1 MKTLLVFIALNF
13 LCSPVFSQKIIF
25 VENQTK
31 YDLMTNQKLNLD
43 INNQMLSGLRTNNF
57 LLQRI
62 VQIGIKKDQKL
73 EIIERDDLLIGFKVF
88 MNKENRP
95 DSLKFWFGGYNQK
108 KFEFG
113 GSYAFEYKSVR
124 DNFQIENF
132 KQIFKVAL
140 GKCQFHYNPA
150 IRYQIN
156 GNFRVNQY
164 ITKVRGSEQAIK
176 NILATKDIS
185 TKELKLENLGLKSL
199 PNEIYKF
206 KDLVELDL
214 SKNEFETLKINSKK
228 LPNLRRIILT
238 DNLLNEK
245 TLKIKRNKKIQVIN
259 LGDNYFTAFP
269 TKIQKN
275 RRLKELH
282 LANNFIKETSNVRFR
297 RFKKLEF
304 LNLYNN
310 QISHISDNIGRLKSL
325 QVLDLYHNNLKSLP
339 EGFSKLKKLETLAI
353 SNNNLW
359 NTPQNMAQLT
369 SLKTIYA
376 HHNKL
381 SSFDSFPPN
390 LEYLDL
396 GFNLFETVPEKLDL
410 ALKLSYLDISNN
422 KIKLGAVVLDK
433 IPQLKNLILND
444 NDFESDPAK
453 FAELQQIIV
462 DLEKK
467 SVKVK

>member
-1 MKTLLVFIALNF
+1 MKTLLVIIALNF

-31 YDLMTNQKLNLD
+31 YDLMTNQKLNID
-43 INNQMLSGLRTNNF
+43 IDNQMLSGLRTNNF

-95 DSLKFWFGGYNQK
+95 DSLKFWFGAFNQK
-108 KFEFG
+108 RFGFG
-113 GSYAFEYKSVR
+113 GSYAFEFQAVDEHFQI
-124 DNFQIENF
+124 DNFM
-132 KQIFKVAL
+132 QIFKEAL
-140 GKCQFHYNPA
+140 RECQFHYNPA
-150 IRYQIN
+150 LKYEIN
-156 GNFRVNQY
+156 GNFKVNQF
-164 ITKVRGSEQAIK
+164 ITKSRGSEQAIK

-185 TKELKLENLGLKSL
+185 IKELKLENLGLKSL

-206 KDLVELDL
+206 KDLVELNL
-214 SKNEFETLKINSKK
+214 SKNEFEVLKINAKK

-238 DNLLNEK
+238 DNLLNER
-245 TLKIKRNKKIQVIN
+245 TLNIKRNKKIQVIN

-269 TKIQKN
+269 KKIQKN
-275 RRLKELH
+275 RGLIELH
-282 LANNFIKETSNVRFR
+282 FANNFIKETKNVKFR
-297 RFKKLEF
+297 RFGKLEF

-310 QISHISDNIGRLKSL
+310 QISSISDNIGRLKSL

-339 EGFSKLKKLETLAI
+339 NGFSQLKKLETLAI

-359 NTPQNMAQLT
+359 NIPQNMAQLT
-369 SLKTIYA
+369 SLKTVYA

-396 GFNLFETVPEKLDL
+396 GLTYSKP
-410 ALKLSYLDISNN
+410 SQRIW
-422 KIKLGAVVLDK
+422 IWH
-433 IPQLKNLILND
+433 
-444 NDFESDPAK
+444 
-453 FAELQQIIV
+453 
-462 DLEKK
+462 
-467 SVKVK
+467 